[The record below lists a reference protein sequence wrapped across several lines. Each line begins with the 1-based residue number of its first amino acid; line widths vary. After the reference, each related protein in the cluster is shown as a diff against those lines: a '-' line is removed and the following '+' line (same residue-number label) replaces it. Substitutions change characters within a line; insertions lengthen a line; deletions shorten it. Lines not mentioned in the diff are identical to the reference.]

1 MKKIIYA
8 ALFLP
13 TMALA
18 CNGYVIGFKGKHDI
32 FDHKSFKAYAN
43 SIEYCAKSYSWQDT
57 ESAKQLIK
65 NTTVPYQLYG
75 YSMGVSSVKKILTQN
90 LRKPEF
96 ILTIGAYRT
105 TDVNFDVYGVRYANY
120 FDHSGLGQT
129 SPGTF
134 LNVSHDKIQHEVNK
148 TIWGQ

>member
-8 ALFLP
+8 ALLLP
-13 TMALA
+13 TIALA
-18 CNGYVIGFKGKHDI
+18 CKGYVIGFKGKHDI
-32 FDHKSFKAYAN
+32 FDQHSFTAYAK
-43 SIEYCAKSYSWQDT
+43 SVEYCAKSYSWQDT
-57 ESAKQLIK
+57 NSAKQLIK

-75 YSMGVSSVKKILTQN
+75 YSMGVVSVKRILTQD

-105 TDVNFDVYGVRYANY
+105 ADVNFEGYGVRYANY

-129 SPGTF
+129 SPGIF
-134 LNVSHDKIQHEVNK
+134 LNVSHDKIQQEVNR